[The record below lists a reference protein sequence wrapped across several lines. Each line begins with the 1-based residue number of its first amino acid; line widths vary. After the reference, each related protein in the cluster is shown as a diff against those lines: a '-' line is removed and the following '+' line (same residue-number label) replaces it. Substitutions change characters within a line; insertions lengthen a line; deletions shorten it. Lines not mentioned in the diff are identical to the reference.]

1 MKNYS
6 GNIFERTKQWHKYY
20 RRSILFMKCTLCKTE
35 IEAEHHIRN
44 DHVYH
49 EGCVKIY
56 DKGETDDAFTLT
68 N

>member
-1 MKNYS
+1 
-6 GNIFERTKQWHKYY
+6 
-20 RRSILFMKCTLCKTE
+20 MKCTLCKTE
-35 IEAEHHIRN
+35 IETELHIRN

-49 EGCVKIY
+49 EGCATSY